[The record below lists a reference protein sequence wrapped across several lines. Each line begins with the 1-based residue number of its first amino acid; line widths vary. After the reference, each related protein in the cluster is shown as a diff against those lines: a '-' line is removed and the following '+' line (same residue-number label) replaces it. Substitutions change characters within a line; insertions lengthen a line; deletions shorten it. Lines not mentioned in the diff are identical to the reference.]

1 MYDLNLSVPNLT
13 SPKYSSDNRFLL
25 LKNYLYELNEALSY
39 ALGDKAQTEMQTLKK
54 ELEAQ
59 QKGDEKQSVI
69 QLKNESRKRFEELK
83 NQIIRVA
90 EEIEMDYTTL
100 ISQSERE
107 ILLRAQGEFATK
119 TEFGEYKNQVDT
131 ELSQTAES
139 ISANAKATEEISS
152 ELENY
157 KKTNN
162 AQLTV
167 QAEEILS
174 QVENIYSAK
183 TDLGDLEERFS
194 SQISQTASG
203 ITEAFSESLSSFSE
217 DLSSVG
223 GELKELVSSLDV
235 YIRRGELEDGIYGIE
250 IGRSDSSIKARFTND
265 RLSFYQ
271 GISEVAYISGSNLYI
286 TRAEILDYLKI
297 GNTTDG
303 YFTFDVSEN
312 GLEVMWSNG
321 N

>member
-13 SPKYSSDNRFLL
+13 SSKYSNDNRFLL
-25 LKNYLYELNEALSY
+25 LKNYLYELNETLSF
-39 ALGDKAQTEMQTLKK
+39 ALGDKSQAEIQNLKK
-54 ELEAQ
+54 EIETG
-59 QKGDEKQSVI
+59 KGEEKQNIIRLNNDS
-69 QLKNESRKRFEELK
+69 KKRFEELK
-83 NQIIRVA
+83 EQIIRTA
-90 EEIEMDYTTL
+90 EEIEMDYSTA
-100 ISQSERE
+100 ISQSEKE
-107 ILLRAQGEFATK
+107 ILQTAQGEFATK

-131 ELSQTAES
+131 ELLQTAES
-139 ISANAKATEEISS
+139 ISANAKTTEEISS
-152 ELENY
+152 DLENY

-162 AQLTV
+162 AQLTI

-174 QVENIYSAK
+174 QVENIYSSK
-183 TDLGDLEERFS
+183 TDLGDLEERVS
-194 SQISQTASG
+194 SQISQTAQG
-203 ITEAFSESLSSFSE
+203 ITETFSESLYAFSE

-223 GELKELVSSLDV
+223 GEVKELVSSLDV
-235 YIRRGELEDGIYGIE
+235 YIRRGELEEGVFGIE
-250 IGRSDSSIKARFTND
+250 IGRSDSNIKARFTND

-271 GISEVAYISGSNLYI
+271 GLSEVAYVSGSNLYI

-312 GLEVMWSNG
+312 GLEVMWSGG

>member
-13 SPKYSSDNRFLL
+13 SPKYSDDNRFLL
-25 LKNYLYELNEALSY
+25 LKNYLYELNETLSF
-39 ALGDKAQTEMQTLKK
+39 ALGDKPQTEIQNLKK
-54 ELEAQ
+54 EIETG
-59 QKGDEKQSVI
+59 KGEEKQNI
-69 QLKNESRKRFEELK
+69 IRLKNDSKKRFEELK
-83 NQIIRVA
+83 NQIIRTA
-90 EEIEMDYTTL
+90 EEIEMDYSAA

-107 ILLRAQGEFATK
+107 ILQTAQGEFATK

-131 ELSQTAES
+131 ELLQTAEG
-139 ISANAKATEEISS
+139 ISANAKTTEEISAD
-152 ELENY
+152 LESY

-162 AQLTV
+162 AQLTI

-183 TDLGDLEERFS
+183 TDLGDLEERIS
-194 SQISQTASG
+194 SQISQTAEG
-203 ITEAFSESLSSFSE
+203 ITETFSESLSSFSE

-223 GELKELVSSLDV
+223 GEVKELASSLDV
-235 YIRRGELEDGIYGIE
+235 YIRRGELEEGVYGIE
-250 IGRSDSSIKARFTND
+250 IGRSDSNIKARFTND

-271 GISEVAYISGSNLYI
+271 GLSEVAYVSGSNLYI

-297 GNTTDG
+297 GNSTDG

-312 GLEVMWSNG
+312 GLEVMWSGG

>member
-13 SPKYSSDNRFLL
+13 SPKYSDDNRFLL
-25 LKNYLYELNEALSY
+25 LKNYLYELNETLSF
-39 ALGDKAQTEMQTLKK
+39 ALGDKPQTEIQNLKK
-54 ELEAQ
+54 EIETG
-59 QKGDEKQSVI
+59 KGEEKQNI
-69 QLKNESRKRFEELK
+69 IRLKNDSKKRFEELK
-83 NQIIRVA
+83 NQIIRTA
-90 EEIEMDYTTL
+90 EEIEMGYSAA

-107 ILLRAQGEFATK
+107 ILQTAQGEFTTK

-131 ELSQTAES
+131 ELLQTAEG
-139 ISANAKATEEISS
+139 ISANAKTTEEISAD
-152 ELENY
+152 LESY

-162 AQLTV
+162 AQLTI

-183 TDLGDLEERFS
+183 TDLGDLEERIS
-194 SQISQTASG
+194 SQISQTAEG
-203 ITEAFSESLSSFSE
+203 ITETFSESLSSFSE

-223 GELKELVSSLDV
+223 GEVKELASSLDV
-235 YIRRGELEDGIYGIE
+235 YIRRGELEEGVYGIE
-250 IGRSDSSIKARFTND
+250 IGRSDSNIKARFTND

-271 GISEVAYISGSNLYI
+271 GLSEVAYVSGSNLYI

-297 GNTTDG
+297 GNSTDG

-312 GLEVMWSNG
+312 GLEVMWSGG

>member
-13 SPKYSSDNRFLL
+13 SPKYSDDNRFLL
-25 LKNYLYELNEALSY
+25 LKNYLYELNETLSF
-39 ALGDKAQTEMQTLKK
+39 ALGDKPQTEIQNLKK
-54 ELEAQ
+54 EIETD
-59 QKGDEKQSVI
+59 KGEEKQNI
-69 QLKNESRKRFEELK
+69 IRLKNDSKKRFEELK
-83 NQIIRVA
+83 EQIIRTA
-90 EEIEMDYTTL
+90 EEIEMDYSAA

-107 ILLRAQGEFATK
+107 ILQTAQGEFTTK

-131 ELSQTAES
+131 ELLQTAEG
-139 ISANAKATEEISS
+139 ISANAKTTEEISAD
-152 ELENY
+152 LESY

-162 AQLTV
+162 AQLTI
-167 QAEEILS
+167 QAEEIFS

-183 TDLGDLEERFS
+183 TDLGDLEERIS
-194 SQISQTASG
+194 SQISQTAEG
-203 ITEAFSESLSSFSE
+203 ITETFSESLSSFSE

-223 GELKELVSSLDV
+223 GEVKELASSLDV
-235 YIRRGELEDGIYGIE
+235 YIRRGELEEGVYGIE
-250 IGRSDSSIKARFTND
+250 IGRSDSNIKARFTND

-271 GISEVAYISGSNLYI
+271 GLSEVAYVSGSNLYI

-297 GNTTDG
+297 GNSTDG

-312 GLEVMWSNG
+312 GLEVMWSGG

>member
-13 SPKYSSDNRFLL
+13 SPKYSDDNRFLL
-25 LKNYLYELNEALSY
+25 LKNYLYELNETLSF
-39 ALGDKAQTEMQTLKK
+39 ALGDKPQTEIQNLKK
-54 ELEAQ
+54 EIETG
-59 QKGDEKQSVI
+59 KGEEKQNI
-69 QLKNESRKRFEELK
+69 IRLKNDSKKRFEELK
-83 NQIIRVA
+83 NQIIRTA
-90 EEIEMDYTTL
+90 EEIEMDYSAA

-107 ILLRAQGEFATK
+107 ILQTAQGEFTTK
-119 TEFGEYKNQVDT
+119 TEFSEYKNQVDT
-131 ELSQTAES
+131 ELLQTAEG
-139 ISANAKATEEISS
+139 ISANAKTTEEISAD
-152 ELENY
+152 LESY

-162 AQLTV
+162 AQLTI

-183 TDLGDLEERFS
+183 TDLGDLEERIS
-194 SQISQTASG
+194 SQISQTAEG
-203 ITEAFSESLSSFSE
+203 ITETFSESLSSFSE

-223 GELKELVSSLDV
+223 GEVKELASSLDV
-235 YIRRGELEDGIYGIE
+235 YIRRGELEEGVYGIE
-250 IGRSDSSIKARFTND
+250 IGRSDSNIKARFTND

-271 GISEVAYISGSNLYI
+271 GISEVAYVSGSNLYI

-297 GNTTDG
+297 GNSTDG

-312 GLEVMWSNG
+312 GLEVMWSGG

>member
-13 SPKYSSDNRFLL
+13 SPKYSNDNRFLL
-25 LKNYLYELNEALSY
+25 LKNYLYELNETLSF
-39 ALGDKAQTEMQTLKK
+39 ALGDKSPGEIEGLKK
-54 ELEAQ
+54 EIKSE
-59 QKGDEKQSVI
+59 KEREKQDIIRLNNDS
-69 QLKNESRKRFEELK
+69 KKRFEELK
-83 NQIIRVA
+83 NKIIRTA
-90 EEIEMDYTTL
+90 EQIEMDYFTA
-100 ISQSERE
+100 ISRSEE
-107 ILLRAQGEFATK
+107 AILQVAQGEFATK
-119 TEFGEYKNQVDT
+119 TEFGEYRNQVDT
-131 ELSQTAES
+131 ELLQTAES
-139 ISANAKATEEISS
+139 VSAVAKTTEEISS
-152 ELENY
+152 DLENY

-167 QAEEILS
+167 QAQEILS
-174 QVENIYSAK
+174 QVENIYSSK
-183 TDLGDLEERFS
+183 TELGDLEERVS
-194 SQISQTASG
+194 SQISQTVQG
-203 ITEAFSESLSSFSE
+203 ITETFSENLTAVSE
-217 DLSSVG
+217 DVSSVG
-223 GELKELVSSLDV
+223 GQVRELISSLDV

-271 GISEVAYISGSNLYI
+271 GLSEVAYISGSNLYI

-297 GNTTDG
+297 GNSTDG

>member
-13 SPKYSSDNRFLL
+13 SPKYSDDNRFLL
-25 LKNYLYELNEALSY
+25 LKNYLYELNETLSF
-39 ALGDKAQTEMQTLKK
+39 ALGDKPQTEIQNLKK
-54 ELEAQ
+54 EIETG
-59 QKGDEKQSVI
+59 KGEEKQNI
-69 QLKNESRKRFEELK
+69 IRLKNDSKKRFEELK
-83 NQIIRVA
+83 NQIIRTA
-90 EEIEMDYTTL
+90 EEIDMDYSAA

-107 ILLRAQGEFATK
+107 ILQTAQGEFATK

-131 ELSQTAES
+131 ELLQTAEG
-139 ISANAKATEEISS
+139 ISANAKTTEEISAD
-152 ELENY
+152 LESY

-162 AQLTV
+162 AQLTI

-183 TDLGDLEERFS
+183 TDLGDLEERIS
-194 SQISQTASG
+194 SQISQTAEG
-203 ITEAFSESLSSFSE
+203 ITETFSESFSSFSE

-223 GELKELVSSLDV
+223 GEVKELASSLDV
-235 YIRRGELEDGIYGIE
+235 YIRRGELEEGVYGIE
-250 IGRSDSSIKARFTND
+250 IGRSDSNIKARFTND

-271 GISEVAYISGSNLYI
+271 GLSEVAYISGSNLYI

-297 GNTTDG
+297 GNSTDG

-312 GLEVMWSNG
+312 GLEVMWSGG

>member
-13 SPKYSSDNRFLL
+13 SPKYSDDNRFLL
-25 LKNYLYELNEALSY
+25 LKNYLYELNETLSF
-39 ALGDKAQTEMQTLKK
+39 ALGDKPQTEIQNLKK
-54 ELEAQ
+54 EIETG
-59 QKGDEKQSVI
+59 KGEEKQNI
-69 QLKNESRKRFEELK
+69 IRLKNDSKKRFEELK
-83 NQIIRVA
+83 NQIIRTA
-90 EEIEMDYTTL
+90 EEIEMDYSAA

-107 ILLRAQGEFATK
+107 ILQTAQGEFITK
-119 TEFGEYKNQVDT
+119 TEFSEYKNQVDT
-131 ELSQTAES
+131 ELLQTAEG
-139 ISANAKATEEISS
+139 ISANAKTTEEISAD
-152 ELENY
+152 LESY

-162 AQLTV
+162 AQLTI

-183 TDLGDLEERFS
+183 TDLGDLEERIS
-194 SQISQTASG
+194 SQISQTAEG
-203 ITEAFSESLSSFSE
+203 ITETFSESLSSFSE

-223 GELKELVSSLDV
+223 GEVKELASSLDV
-235 YIRRGELEDGIYGIE
+235 YIRRGELEEDVYGIE
-250 IGRSDSSIKARFTND
+250 IGRSDSNIKARFTND

-271 GISEVAYISGSNLYI
+271 GISEVAYVSGSNLYI

-297 GNTTDG
+297 GNSTDG

-312 GLEVMWSNG
+312 GLEVMWSGG

>member
-13 SPKYSSDNRFLL
+13 SPKYSDDNRFLL
-25 LKNYLYELNEALSY
+25 LKNYLYELNETLSF
-39 ALGDKAQTEMQTLKK
+39 ALGDKPQTEIQNLKK
-54 ELEAQ
+54 EIETG
-59 QKGDEKQSVI
+59 KGEEKQNI
-69 QLKNESRKRFEELK
+69 IRLKNDSKKRVEELK
-83 NQIIRVA
+83 NQIIRTA
-90 EEIEMDYTTL
+90 EEIEMDYSAA

-107 ILLRAQGEFATK
+107 ILQTAQGEFTTK
-119 TEFGEYKNQVDT
+119 TEFSEYKNQVDT
-131 ELSQTAES
+131 ELLQTAEG
-139 ISANAKATEEISS
+139 ISANAKTTEEISAD
-152 ELENY
+152 LESY

-162 AQLTV
+162 AQLTI

-183 TDLGDLEERFS
+183 TDLGDLEERIS
-194 SQISQTASG
+194 SQISQTAEG
-203 ITEAFSESLSSFSE
+203 ITETFSESLSSFSE

-223 GELKELVSSLDV
+223 GEVKELASSLDV
-235 YIRRGELEDGIYGIE
+235 YIRRGELEEGVYGIE
-250 IGRSDSSIKARFTND
+250 IGRSDSNIKARFTND

-271 GISEVAYISGSNLYI
+271 GLSEVAYVSGSNLYI

-297 GNTTDG
+297 GNSTDG

-312 GLEVMWSNG
+312 GLEVMWSGG

>member
-13 SPKYSSDNRFLL
+13 SPKYSDDNRFLL
-25 LKNYLYELNEALSY
+25 LKNYLYELNETLSF
-39 ALGDKAQTEMQTLKK
+39 ALGDKPQTEIQMLKK
-54 ELEAQ
+54 EIETD
-59 QKGDEKQSVI
+59 KGEEKQNI
-69 QLKNESRKRFEELK
+69 IRLKNDSKKRFEELK
-83 NQIIRVA
+83 NQIIRTA
-90 EEIEMDYTTL
+90 EEIEMDYSAA

-107 ILLRAQGEFATK
+107 ILQTAQGEFATK

-131 ELSQTAES
+131 ELLQTAEG
-139 ISANAKATEEISS
+139 ISANAKTTEEISAD
-152 ELENY
+152 LESY

-162 AQLTV
+162 AQLTI

-183 TDLGDLEERFS
+183 TDLGDLEERIS
-194 SQISQTASG
+194 SQISQTAEG
-203 ITEAFSESLSSFSE
+203 ITETFSESLSSFSE

-223 GELKELVSSLDV
+223 GEVKELASSLDV
-235 YIRRGELEDGIYGIE
+235 YIRRGELEEGVYGIE
-250 IGRSDSSIKARFTND
+250 IGRSDSNIKARFTND

-271 GISEVAYISGSNLYI
+271 GLSEVAYVSGSNLYI

-297 GNTTDG
+297 GNSTDG

-312 GLEVMWSNG
+312 GLEVMWSGG

>member
-13 SPKYSSDNRFLL
+13 SPKYSDDNRFLL
-25 LKNYLYELNEALSY
+25 LKNYLYELNETLSF
-39 ALGDKAQTEMQTLKK
+39 ALGDKPQTEIQNLKK
-54 ELEAQ
+54 EIDTG
-59 QKGDEKQSVI
+59 KGEEKQNI
-69 QLKNESRKRFEELK
+69 IRLKNDSKKRFEELK
-83 NQIIRVA
+83 NQIIRTA
-90 EEIEMDYTTL
+90 EEIEMDYSAA

-107 ILLRAQGEFATK
+107 ILQTAQGEFATK

-131 ELSQTAES
+131 ELLQTAEG
-139 ISANAKATEEISS
+139 ISANAKTTEEISAD
-152 ELENY
+152 LESY

-162 AQLTV
+162 AQLTI

-183 TDLGDLEERFS
+183 TDLGDLEERIS
-194 SQISQTASG
+194 SQISQTAEG
-203 ITEAFSESLSSFSE
+203 ITETFSESLSSFSE

-223 GELKELVSSLDV
+223 GEVKELASSLDV
-235 YIRRGELEDGIYGIE
+235 YIRRGELEEGVYGIE
-250 IGRSDSSIKARFTND
+250 IGRSDSNIKARFTND

-271 GISEVAYISGSNLYI
+271 GLSEVAYISGSNLYI

-297 GNTTDG
+297 GNSTDG

-312 GLEVMWSNG
+312 GLEVMWSGG

>member
-13 SPKYSSDNRFLL
+13 SPKYSNDNRFLL
-25 LKNYLYELNEALSY
+25 LKNYLYELNETLSF
-39 ALGDKAQTEMQTLKK
+39 ALGDKPQTEIQNLKK
-54 ELEAQ
+54 EIETG
-59 QKGDEKQSVI
+59 KGEEKQNI
-69 QLKNESRKRFEELK
+69 IRLKNDSKKRFEELK
-83 NQIIRVA
+83 NQIIRTA
-90 EEIEMDYTTL
+90 EEIEMDYSAA

-107 ILLRAQGEFATK
+107 ILQTAKGEFTTK
-119 TEFGEYKNQVDT
+119 TEFSEYKNQVDT
-131 ELSQTAES
+131 ELLQTAEG
-139 ISANAKATEEISS
+139 ISANAKTTEEISAD
-152 ELENY
+152 LESY

-162 AQLTV
+162 AQLTI

-183 TDLGDLEERFS
+183 TDLGDLEERIS
-194 SQISQTASG
+194 SQISQTAEG
-203 ITEAFSESLSSFSE
+203 ITETFSESLSAFSE

-223 GELKELVSSLDV
+223 GEVKELASSLDV
-235 YIRRGELEDGIYGIE
+235 YIRRGELEEGVYGIE
-250 IGRSDSSIKARFTND
+250 IGRSDSNIKARFTND

-271 GISEVAYISGSNLYI
+271 GLSEVAYVSGSNLYI

-297 GNTTDG
+297 GNSTDG

-312 GLEVMWSNG
+312 GLEVMWSGG